1 MMTTSQIDTAT
12 REQLADELA
21 AACEPT
27 EDWQTAGVEDLRERV
42 RTLVEIYAVKPLT
55 YHIVCRDS
63 DGDERV
69 NIQDGDPV
77 IAGPDNATTFANT
90 VDAQAEANRLDGAE
104 EHGDRSYHVVE
115 SE

>member
-1 MMTTSQIDTAT
+1 
-12 REQLADELA
+12 L
-21 AACEPT
+21 
-27 EDWQTAGVEDLRERV
+27 
-42 RTLVEIYAVKPLT
+42 
-55 YHIVCRDS
+55 
-63 DGDERV
+63 
-69 NIQDGDPV
+69 